1 MMTTLLGLTVIVLL
15 LAHASMPPQA
25 DQDRAGHDLHCL
37 FSAGLAG
44 IVMGVVFVHAPM
56 PANLLI
62 GFAFSIGFMLIVY
75 ATNTEVE
82 WDKLEKKK

>member
-1 MMTTLLGLTVIVLL
+1 
-15 LAHASMPPQA
+15 
-25 DQDRAGHDLHCL
+25 
-37 FSAGLAG
+37 
-44 IVMGVVFVHAPM
+44 MGVVFVHAPM

>member
-1 MMTTLLGLTVIVLL
+1 MTTIPGLIVIVLL
-15 LAHASMPPQA
+15 LAYASTPPNA
-25 DQDRAGHDLHCL
+25 EGDRAGHELRCL
-37 FSAGLAG
+37 ISAGLAG
-44 IVMGVVFVHAPM
+44 LVMGVVFVHAPM

-75 ATNTEVE
+75 ATHTEVE